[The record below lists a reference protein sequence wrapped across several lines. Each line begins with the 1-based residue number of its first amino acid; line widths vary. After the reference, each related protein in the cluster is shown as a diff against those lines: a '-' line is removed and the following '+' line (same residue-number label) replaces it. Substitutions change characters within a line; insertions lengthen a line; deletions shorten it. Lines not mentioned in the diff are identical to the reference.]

1 MSRIVDQKKQQGSV
15 ASFIVTGVLLSTVF
29 IGSIVAVK
37 KQFGTNKSDSN
48 DVTKIAKTED
58 KKVSDNTSTS
68 TSTSK
73 SKSKSKES
81 TSKDT
86 GNNNKKT
93 ESQKKPDSL
102 DNNQAEQKKLEEE
115 AKKKSEIEKQQNQI
129 GTPQQSTSNQ
139 ELQNQSQQT
148 QLSGASSEA
157 LPTTGPIEDIFMMV
171 IGAVAIFGSGYVYYH
186 YGYGRK

>member
-37 KQFGTNKSDSN
+37 KQFGTNKSNSN
-48 DVTKIAKTED
+48 DITKIAKTED

-73 SKSKSKES
+73 SKES

-86 GNNNKKT
+86 GNNNKET

-102 DNNQAEQKKLEEE
+102 KNNQAEQKKLEEE
-115 AKKKSEIEKQQNQI
+115 AKKKSDTEKQQNQT
-129 GTPQQSTSNQ
+129 GAPQQSTSNQ

>member
-1 MSRIVDQKKQQGSV
+1 MFMSRIVDQKKQQGSV

-37 KQFGTNKSDSN
+37 KQFGTNKSESN
-48 DVTKIAKTED
+48 DITKIAKTED
-58 KKVSDNTSTS
+58 KKIGDNTS

-73 SKSKSKES
+73 SKES
-81 TSKDT
+81 TGKDT

-102 DNNQAEQKKLEEE
+102 DNNQAEQKKLEEK
-115 AKKKSEIEKQQNQI
+115 AKKKSEIEKQQNQT
-129 GTPQQSTSNQ
+129 GAPQQSTSNQ

>member
-58 KKVSDNTSTS
+58 KKVGDNTSTS

-73 SKSKSKES
+73 ESTQKES

-86 GNNNKKT
+86 GNNNKET
-93 ESQKKPDSL
+93 ESRKKPDSL
-102 DNNQAEQKKLEEE
+102 DNHQSEQKK
-115 AKKKSEIEKQQNQI
+115 SETEKQQNQA
-129 GTPQQSTSNQ
+129 GAPQQSNPNQ

>member
-37 KQFGTNKSDSN
+37 KQFGTNKSGSN

-58 KKVSDNTSTS
+58 KKAGDN

-73 SKSKSKES
+73 SKESTQKES

-86 GNNNKKT
+86 GNNNKET
-93 ESQKKPDSL
+93 ESRKKPDSL
-102 DNNQAEQKKLEEE
+102 DNHQFEQKK
-115 AKKKSEIEKQQNQI
+115 SETEKQQNQT
-129 GTPQQSTSNQ
+129 GAPQQSTSNQ

>member
-68 TSTSK
+68 K
-73 SKSKSKES
+73 SKESTQKES
-81 TSKDT
+81 TSKDN
-86 GNNNKKT
+86 GNYIKEPESRKKR
-93 ESQKKPDSL
+93 DSL
-102 DNNQAEQKKLEEE
+102 VNHQSEQKK
-115 AKKKSEIEKQQNQI
+115 SETEKQQNQA
-129 GTPQQSTSNQ
+129 GAPQQSNPNQ
-139 ELQNQSQQT
+139 ELQNQNQQT
-148 QLSGASSEA
+148 KLSGASSEA

>member
-37 KQFGTNKSDSN
+37 KQFGTNKSGSN

-58 KKVSDNTSTS
+58 KKVGDN

-73 SKSKSKES
+73 SKESTQKES

-86 GNNNKKT
+86 GNNNKET
-93 ESQKKPDSL
+93 ESRKKPDSL
-102 DNNQAEQKKLEEE
+102 DNHQSEQQ
-115 AKKKSEIEKQQNQI
+115 KSETEKQQNQA
-129 GTPQQSTSNQ
+129 GAPQQSNPNQ

>member
-1 MSRIVDQKKQQGSV
+1 MFMSRIVDQKKQQGSV

-73 SKSKSKES
+73 SKES

-86 GNNNKKT
+86 GNNNKET

-102 DNNQAEQKKLEEE
+102 KNNQAEQKKLEEE
-115 AKKKSEIEKQQNQI
+115 AKKKSDTEKQQNQT

>member
-1 MSRIVDQKKQQGSV
+1 MFMSRIVDQKKQQGSV

-48 DVTKIAKTED
+48 DATKIAKTED

-68 TSTSK
+68 TS
-73 SKSKSKES
+73 KSKSKES

-86 GNNNKKT
+86 GNNNKET

-102 DNNQAEQKKLEEE
+102 KNNQAEQKK
-115 AKKKSEIEKQQNQI
+115 SDTEKQQNQT
-129 GTPQQSTSNQ
+129 GAPQQSTSNQ

>member
-37 KQFGTNKSDSN
+37 KQFGTNKSESN

-58 KKVSDNTSTS
+58 KKIGDNI
-68 TSTSK
+68 
-73 SKSKSKES
+73 SKSKSKEF

-86 GNNNKKT
+86 GNNNKET

-102 DNNQAEQKKLEEE
+102 DNHQSEQKK
-115 AKKKSEIEKQQNQI
+115 SETEKQQNQA
-129 GTPQQSTSNQ
+129 GAPQQSNPNQ

>member
-48 DVTKIAKTED
+48 DVTKISKMED
-58 KKVSDNTSTS
+58 KKVGDNTSTS
-68 TSTSK
+68 T
-73 SKSKSKES
+73 SKSKES

-86 GNNNKKT
+86 GNNNKET

-102 DNNQAEQKKLEEE
+102 DNNQAEQKKLEKET
-115 AKKKSEIEKQQNQI
+115 KKKSDTEKQQNQT
-129 GTPQQSTSNQ
+129 GAPQQSTSNQ

>member
-1 MSRIVDQKKQQGSV
+1 MFMSRIVDQKKQQGSV

-58 KKVSDNTSTS
+58 KKIGDNIST
-68 TSTSK
+68 
-73 SKSKSKES
+73 SKSKES

-86 GNNNKKT
+86 GNNNKET

-102 DNNQAEQKKLEEE
+102 KNNQAEQKK
-115 AKKKSEIEKQQNQI
+115 SETEKQQNQA
-129 GTPQQSTSNQ
+129 GAPQQSNPNQ

-171 IGAVAIFGSGYVYYH
+171 IGAVAIFGSGYIYYH

>member
-1 MSRIVDQKKQQGSV
+1 MFMSRIVDQKKQQGSV

-58 KKVSDNTSTS
+58 KKIGDNTS

-73 SKSKSKES
+73 SKES
-81 TSKDT
+81 TGKDT
-86 GNNNKKT
+86 GNNNKET

-102 DNNQAEQKKLEEE
+102 KNNQAEQKKLEEE
-115 AKKKSEIEKQQNQI
+115 AKKKSDTEKQQNQ
-129 GTPQQSTSNQ
+129 TSAPQQSTSNQ

-171 IGAVAIFGSGYVYYH
+171 IGAVAIFGSSYVYYH

>member
-1 MSRIVDQKKQQGSV
+1 MFMSRIVDQKKQQGSV

-68 TSTSK
+68 TSTST
-73 SKSKSKES
+73 SKES

-86 GNNNKKT
+86 GNNNKET

-102 DNNQAEQKKLEEE
+102 KNNQAEQKKLEEE
-115 AKKKSEIEKQQNQI
+115 AKKKSDTEKQQNQT
-129 GTPQQSTSNQ
+129 GAPQQSTSNQ

-157 LPTTGPIEDIFMMV
+157 LPTTGPREDIFMMV
-171 IGAVAIFGSGYVYYH
+171 IGAVAIFGSSYVYYH

>member
-1 MSRIVDQKKQQGSV
+1 MFMSRIVDQKKQQGSV

-48 DVTKIAKTED
+48 DATKIAKTED
-58 KKVSDNTSTS
+58 KKAGDN

-73 SKSKSKES
+73 SKESTQKES

-86 GNNNKKT
+86 GNNNKET
-93 ESQKKPDSL
+93 ESRKKPDSL
-102 DNNQAEQKKLEEE
+102 DNHQFEQKK
-115 AKKKSEIEKQQNQI
+115 SETEKQQNQA
-129 GTPQQSTSNQ
+129 GAPQQSNPNQ

>member
-1 MSRIVDQKKQQGSV
+1 MFMSRIVDQKTQQGSV

-37 KQFGTNKSDSN
+37 KQFGTNKSESN

-58 KKVSDNTSTS
+58 KKIGDNIST
-68 TSTSK
+68 
-73 SKSKSKES
+73 SKSKES

-102 DNNQAEQKKLEEE
+102 DNNQVEQKKLEEE
-115 AKKKSEIEKQQNQI
+115 AKKKSEIEKQQNQT
-129 GTPQQSTSNQ
+129 GVPQQSTSNQ

>member
-1 MSRIVDQKKQQGSV
+1 MFMSRIVDQKKQQGSV

-68 TSTSK
+68 TS
-73 SKSKSKES
+73 KSKES
-81 TSKDT
+81 TGKDT
-86 GNNNKKT
+86 GNNNKET

-102 DNNQAEQKKLEEE
+102 KNNQAEQKKLEEE
-115 AKKKSEIEKQQNQI
+115 AKKKSDTEKQQNQ
-129 GTPQQSTSNQ
+129 TSAPQQSTSNQ

>member
-37 KQFGTNKSDSN
+37 KQFGTNKSGSN

-58 KKVSDNTSTS
+58 KKVGDNTS

-73 SKSKSKES
+73 SKESTQKEF

-86 GNNNKKT
+86 GNNNKET
-93 ESQKKPDSL
+93 ESRKKPDSL
-102 DNNQAEQKKLEEE
+102 DNHQSEQKK
-115 AKKKSEIEKQQNQI
+115 SETEKQQNQA
-129 GTPQQSTSNQ
+129 GAPQQSNPNQ

>member
-37 KQFGTNKSDSN
+37 KQFGTNKSSSN

-58 KKVSDNTSTS
+58 KRAGDN

-73 SKSKSKES
+73 SKESTQKES

-86 GNNNKKT
+86 GNNNKET
-93 ESQKKPDSL
+93 ESRKKPDSL
-102 DNNQAEQKKLEEE
+102 DNHQFEQKK
-115 AKKKSEIEKQQNQI
+115 SETEKQQNQA
-129 GTPQQSTSNQ
+129 GAPQQSNPNQ

>member
-1 MSRIVDQKKQQGSV
+1 MSRIVDQKKQQESV

-58 KKVSDNTSTS
+58 KKIGDNIST
-68 TSTSK
+68 
-73 SKSKSKES
+73 SKES

-102 DNNQAEQKKLEEE
+102 KNNQAEQKKLEEE
-115 AKKKSEIEKQQNQI
+115 AKKKSDTEKQQNQT
-129 GTPQQSTSNQ
+129 GAPQQSTSNQ

>member
-37 KQFGTNKSDSN
+37 KQFGTNKSGSN

-58 KKVSDNTSTS
+58 KKVGDNTSTS
-68 TSTSK
+68 KESTQ
-73 SKSKSKES
+73 KES

-86 GNNNKKT
+86 GNNNKET
-93 ESQKKPDSL
+93 ESRKKPDSL
-102 DNNQAEQKKLEEE
+102 DNHQSEQKK
-115 AKKKSEIEKQQNQI
+115 SETEKQQNQA
-129 GTPQQSTSNQ
+129 GAPQQSNPNQ
-139 ELQNQSQQT
+139 ELQNQNQQT
-148 QLSGASSEA
+148 KLSGASSEA

>member
-68 TSTSK
+68 
-73 SKSKSKES
+73 KSKSKES

-86 GNNNKKT
+86 GNNNKET

-102 DNNQAEQKKLEEE
+102 KNNQAEQKKLEEE
-115 AKKKSEIEKQQNQI
+115 AKKKSDTEKQQNQT
-129 GTPQQSTSNQ
+129 GAPQQSNPNQ
-139 ELQNQSQQT
+139 ELQNQNQQT

>member
-68 TSTSK
+68 K
-73 SKSKSKES
+73 SKESTQKES

-86 GNNNKKT
+86 GNNNKET
-93 ESQKKPDSL
+93 ESRKKPDSL
-102 DNNQAEQKKLEEE
+102 DNHQFEQKK
-115 AKKKSEIEKQQNQI
+115 SETEKQQNQT
-129 GTPQQSTSNQ
+129 GAPQQSTSNQ

>member
-37 KQFGTNKSDSN
+37 KQFGTNKSESN

-58 KKVSDNTSTS
+58 KKIGDNIST
-68 TSTSK
+68 
-73 SKSKSKES
+73 SKSKES

-86 GNNNKKT
+86 GNNNKET

-102 DNNQAEQKKLEEE
+102 DNHQSEQKK
-115 AKKKSEIEKQQNQI
+115 SETEKQQNQA
-129 GTPQQSTSNQ
+129 GAPQQSTSNQ

>member
-37 KQFGTNKSDSN
+37 KQFGTNKSSSN

-58 KKVSDNTSTS
+58 KKAGDN

-73 SKSKSKES
+73 SKESTQKES

-86 GNNNKKT
+86 GNNNKET
-93 ESQKKPDSL
+93 ESRKKPDSL
-102 DNNQAEQKKLEEE
+102 DNHQFEQKK
-115 AKKKSEIEKQQNQI
+115 SETEKQQNQA
-129 GTPQQSTSNQ
+129 GAPQQSNPNQ

>member
-73 SKSKSKES
+73 SKES

-86 GNNNKKT
+86 GNNNKET

-102 DNNQAEQKKLEEE
+102 KNNQAEQKKLEEE
-115 AKKKSEIEKQQNQI
+115 AKKKSDTEKQQNQT
-129 GTPQQSTSNQ
+129 GAPQQSTSNQ

>member
-37 KQFGTNKSDSN
+37 KQFGTNKSSSN

-58 KKVSDNTSTS
+58 KKAGDN

-73 SKSKSKES
+73 SKESTQKES

-86 GNNNKKT
+86 GNNNKET
-93 ESQKKPDSL
+93 ESRKKPDSL
-102 DNNQAEQKKLEEE
+102 DNHQFEQKK
-115 AKKKSEIEKQQNQI
+115 SETEKQQNQT
-129 GTPQQSTSNQ
+129 GAPQQSTSNQ

>member
-58 KKVSDNTSTS
+58 KKVGDNTSTS
-68 TSTSK
+68 TSTST
-73 SKSKSKES
+73 SKESTQKES

-86 GNNNKKT
+86 GNNNKET
-93 ESQKKPDSL
+93 ESRKKPDSL
-102 DNNQAEQKKLEEE
+102 DNHQSEQKK
-115 AKKKSEIEKQQNQI
+115 SETEKQQNQA
-129 GTPQQSTSNQ
+129 GAPQQSNPNQ

>member
-1 MSRIVDQKKQQGSV
+1 MFMSRIVDQKKQQGSV

-48 DVTKIAKTED
+48 DATKIAKTED

-68 TSTSK
+68 TS
-73 SKSKSKES
+73 KSKSKES

-86 GNNNKKT
+86 GNNNKET

-102 DNNQAEQKKLEEE
+102 KNNQAEQKKLEEE
-115 AKKKSEIEKQQNQI
+115 AKKKSDTEKQQNQA
-129 GTPQQSTSNQ
+129 GAPQQSNPNQ

>member
-37 KQFGTNKSDSN
+37 KQFGTNKSGSN

-58 KKVSDNTSTS
+58 KKVGDN

-73 SKSKSKES
+73 SKESTQKES

-86 GNNNKKT
+86 GNNNKET

-102 DNNQAEQKKLEEE
+102 DNHQSEQKK
-115 AKKKSEIEKQQNQI
+115 SETEKQQNQA
-129 GTPQQSTSNQ
+129 GAPQQSNPNQ
-139 ELQNQSQQT
+139 ELQNQNQQT
-148 QLSGASSEA
+148 KLSGASSEA

>member
-37 KQFGTNKSDSN
+37 KQFGTNKSGSN

-58 KKVSDNTSTS
+58 KKVGDNTSTS

-73 SKSKSKES
+73 ESTQKES

-86 GNNNKKT
+86 GNNNKET
-93 ESQKKPDSL
+93 ESRKKPDSL
-102 DNNQAEQKKLEEE
+102 DNHQSEQKK
-115 AKKKSEIEKQQNQI
+115 SETEKQQNQA
-129 GTPQQSTSNQ
+129 GAPQQSNPNQ

>member
-1 MSRIVDQKKQQGSV
+1 MFMSRIVDQKKQQGSV

-37 KQFGTNKSDSN
+37 KQFGTNKSGSN

-58 KKVSDNTSTS
+58 KKVGDNTS

-73 SKSKSKES
+73 SKESTQKES

-86 GNNNKKT
+86 GNNNKET
-93 ESQKKPDSL
+93 ESRKKPDSL
-102 DNNQAEQKKLEEE
+102 DNHQSEQKK
-115 AKKKSEIEKQQNQI
+115 SETEKQQNQA
-129 GTPQQSTSNQ
+129 GAPQQSNPNQ

>member
-1 MSRIVDQKKQQGSV
+1 MFMSRIVDQKKQQGSV
-15 ASFIVTGVLLSTVF
+15 ASFIVTGVLLSTMF

-58 KKVSDNTSTS
+58 KKVGDNI
-68 TSTSK
+68 
-73 SKSKSKES
+73 SKSKES

-86 GNNNKKT
+86 GNNNKET

-102 DNNQAEQKKLEEE
+102 DNTQAEQKKLEKET
-115 AKKKSEIEKQQNQI
+115 KKKSEIEKQQNQT
-129 GTPQQSTSNQ
+129 GVPQQSTPNQ

>member
-1 MSRIVDQKKQQGSV
+1 MFMSRIVDQKKQQGSV

-58 KKVSDNTSTS
+58 KKVGDNTSTS

-73 SKSKSKES
+73 ESTQKES

-86 GNNNKKT
+86 GNNNKET
-93 ESQKKPDSL
+93 ESRKKPDSL
-102 DNNQAEQKKLEEE
+102 DNHQSEQKK
-115 AKKKSEIEKQQNQI
+115 SETEKQQNQA
-129 GTPQQSTSNQ
+129 GAPQQSNPNQ

>member
-68 TSTSK
+68 
-73 SKSKSKES
+73 KSKES

-86 GNNNKKT
+86 GNNNKET
-93 ESQKKPDSL
+93 EGCVAFQWGR
-102 DNNQAEQKKLEEE
+102 
-115 AKKKSEIEKQQNQI
+115 KKSDTEKQQNQT
-129 GTPQQSTSNQ
+129 GAPQQSTSNQ

>member
-1 MSRIVDQKKQQGSV
+1 MFMSRIVDQKKQQGSV

-48 DVTKIAKTED
+48 DATKIAKTED

-68 TSTSK
+68 TSTST
-73 SKSKSKES
+73 SKES

-86 GNNNKKT
+86 GNNNKET

-102 DNNQAEQKKLEEE
+102 KNNQAEQKKLEEE
-115 AKKKSEIEKQQNQI
+115 AKKKSDTEKQQNQT
-129 GTPQQSTSNQ
+129 GAPQQSNPNQ
-139 ELQNQSQQT
+139 ELQNQNQQT

>member
-1 MSRIVDQKKQQGSV
+1 MFMSRIVDQKKQQGSV

-58 KKVSDNTSTS
+58 KKVSDNTS
-68 TSTSK
+68 
-73 SKSKSKES
+73 KSKES
-81 TSKDT
+81 TSKDI
-86 GNNNKKT
+86 GNNNKET

-102 DNNQAEQKKLEEE
+102 KNNQAEQKKLEEE
-115 AKKKSEIEKQQNQI
+115 AKKKSDTEKQQNQT
-129 GTPQQSTSNQ
+129 GAPQQSTSNQ

>member
-1 MSRIVDQKKQQGSV
+1 MFMSRIVDQKKQQGSV

-37 KQFGTNKSDSN
+37 KQFVTNKSDSN

-58 KKVSDNTSTS
+58 KKIGDNI
-68 TSTSK
+68 SK

-86 GNNNKKT
+86 GNNNKET

-102 DNNQAEQKKLEEE
+102 KNNQAEQKKLEEE
-115 AKKKSEIEKQQNQI
+115 AKKKSDTEKQQNQT
-129 GTPQQSTSNQ
+129 GAPQQSTSNQ

>member
-1 MSRIVDQKKQQGSV
+1 MFMSRIVDQKKQQGSV

-37 KQFGTNKSDSN
+37 KQFGTNKSGSN

-58 KKVSDNTSTS
+58 KKVGDNTS

-73 SKSKSKES
+73 SKESTQKES

-86 GNNNKKT
+86 GNNNKET
-93 ESQKKPDSL
+93 ESRKKPDSL
-102 DNNQAEQKKLEEE
+102 DNHQSEQKK
-115 AKKKSEIEKQQNQI
+115 SETEKQQNQA
-129 GTPQQSTSNQ
+129 GAPQQSNPNQ
-139 ELQNQSQQT
+139 ELQNQNQQT
-148 QLSGASSEA
+148 KLSGASSEA